1 MNTSSLQIVL
11 PMAQIRAYCEKWHI
25 CELAVF
31 GSVLR
36 QDFRED
42 SDIDV
47 LATFEED
54 VRYSLFDLVRMVDE
68 LEGILGRSV
77 DLIDRRAIEVSPN
90 YIRRR
95 EILSTSKVIY
105 AA

>member
-1 MNTSSLQIVL
+1 MNTSSLQIAL

-31 GSVLR
+31 GSALR

-47 LATFEED
+47 LVTFAED
-54 VRYSLFDLVRMVDE
+54 VCYSLFDLIRMGDE

-77 DLIDRRAIEVSPN
+77 DLIDRRAIETSPN